1 MEKLCKVHAQ
11 YVFIGNPKFTYQHK
25 INYYIKFNCHQST
38 ASLTETKAG
47 NEASYK
53 EDKNKNFMQQHK
65 E

>member
-11 YVFIGNPKFTYQHK
+11 YVFIGNPKFTY
-25 INYYIKFNCHQST
+25 INTNYYIKFNCRQST

-53 EDKNKNFMQQHK
+53 EDKNENFTQQHK

>member
-1 MEKLCKVHAQ
+1 MHNMFSLEILNLH
-11 YVFIGNPKFTYQHK
+11 INT
-25 INYYIKFNCHQST
+25 NYYIKFNCHQST

-53 EDKNKNFMQQHK
+53 EDKNKNFTQQHK